1 MRNRPFGKALRIAR
15 AKPPARV
22 EKVVAGIRR
31 AGRRRT
37 LLKGKLAFGPDLFSV
52 DCTIKDLSVKGA
64 RVIIENTQLVPSIV
78 HLVDL
83 RHRLAFEAEVA
94 WRRANGDLGLKFRRY
109 YDLERARTLKLKA
122 LRLLCV
128 ESSLRTASLARDE
141 AHSTA
146 AD

>member
-1 MRNRPFGKALRIAR
+1 
-15 AKPPARV
+15 V
-22 EKVVAGIRR
+22 E
-31 AGRRRT
+31 
-37 LLKGKLAFGPDLFSV
+37 LFSI

-64 RVIIENTQLVPSIV
+64 RVLIESGTLVPTIV

-94 WRRANGDLGLKFRRY
+94 WRKADGHLGLKFCGY

-128 ESSLRTASLARDE
+128 ESALRSASVARDE
-141 AHSTA
+141 TLSTA
-146 AD
+146 PG